1 MLQTGA
7 LRILSYSPNVDLPSG
22 PGRSRTD
29 HLRIAGAVLSRT
41 ELQAQGPAAMA
52 GQRVFN
58 YARTGVN
65 SSERPMRTAS
75 MRTSLHLP
83 AREKKGARIGAQ
95 QIESNES
102 SPYLRSSIAA
112 NNVGASVPPLRAGL
126 LSREM
131 EARVDCG
138 NADPPCVSSL
148 LCRCSRAEHRV
159 GARWW
164 KKESNL
170 LVPRGCRPRRSHL
183 IDVRLWSDYSRH
195 PSRSRASARTV
206 EHQRTASRSANVG
219 RSIDTTIRR
228 RDAWLRLAGHDSYA
242 IG

>member
-1 MLQTGA
+1 MQRPGIQ
-7 LRILSYSPNVDLPSG
+7 LRSDRRQLV
-22 PGRSRTD
+22 
-29 HLRIAGAVLSRT
+29 
-41 ELQAQGPAAMA
+41 
-52 GQRVFN
+52 
-58 YARTGVN
+58 
-65 SSERPMRTAS
+65 
-75 MRTSLHLP
+75 RTSNADRIHTNVTP
-83 AREKKGARIGAQ
+83 SPRAKRKRARIGAQ

-102 SPYLRSSIAA
+102 SPYLRSSLAA
-112 NNVGASVPPLRAGL
+112 NNVGASVPPLRAGHG
-126 LSREM
+126 EM
-131 EARVDCG
+131 EVRVDSG
-138 NADPPCVSSL
+138 NADPPCVCAL

-183 IDVRLWSDYSRH
+183 IDVRAWSDYSRH

-219 RSIDTTIRR
+219 RSIDTTIRP